1 MCYEIKYFFPIG
13 KKKKNK
19 YFSIGN
25 QALSKSPDG
34 ALSQEKSM
42 ILLIFA
48 SLDYE
53 ETKNNGNYLEQQK
66 WEKY

>member
-1 MCYEIKYFFPIG
+1 MCYGIKYFFPIG
-13 KKKKNK
+13 KKKKHK